1 MKYLSDYTNV
11 KQTKLWNDN
20 GAFFAFGEK
29 QLDEKKQEGV
39 AYVSLGMGLIAPKEN
54 ASKIIEGLESIYTE
68 GIQQD
73 ISDNGIKA
81 IIHRELANHEA
92 QIAGDISD
100 TVEALEF
107 YGITR
112 AQVSAE
118 YPSYF
123 KHCVDNDYF

>member
-1 MKYLSDYTNV
+1 MKYLSDYTSEN
-11 KQTKLWNDN
+11 QTKLLNDN

-29 QLDEKKQEGV
+29 QLDEQTQEGV
-39 AYVSLGMGLIAPKEN
+39 SYVSLGMGLIAPKEN
-54 ASKIIEGLESIYTE
+54 ASKIIEGIESIHAE

-92 QIAGDISD
+92 QITNDISS
-100 TVEALEF
+100 TMEALEG

-112 AQVSAE
+112 EQVSAE

-123 KHCVDNDYF
+123 EHCVANDYF

>member
-20 GAFFAFGEK
+20 GAFFAFGQQ
-29 QLDEKKQEGV
+29 QLDEQKQEGV
-39 AYVSLGMGLIAPKEN
+39 SYVSLGMGLIAPKEN
-54 ASKIIEGLESIYTE
+54 ASKIIEGLESIHSE

-92 QIAGDISD
+92 QISGDVSN
-100 TVEALEF
+100 TVEALEG

-112 AQVSAE
+112 KQVNEE
-118 YPSYF
+118 YKSFY
-123 KHCVDNDYF
+123 KHCIDNDYF

>member
-20 GAFFAFGEK
+20 GAFFAFGDK
-29 QLDEKKQEGV
+29 QLDEQKQEGV
-39 AYVSLGMGLIAPKEN
+39 SYVSLGMGLIAPKEN
-54 ASKIIEGLESIYTE
+54 ASKIIEGLESIHME

-92 QIAGDISD
+92 QITNDISD

-112 AQVSAE
+112 EQVSEE

>member
-20 GAFFAFGEK
+20 GAFFAFGDK

-112 AQVSAE
+112 AQVRAE

-123 KHCVDNDYF
+123 EHCVANDYF

>member
-20 GAFFAFGEK
+20 GAFFAFGDK

-92 QIAGDISD
+92 QITGDISD

-112 AQVSAE
+112 AQVRAE

-123 KHCVDNDYF
+123 EHCVANDYF